1 MTRKYFW
8 SHNARQNIWNKLNK
22 STKIGQDQ
30 ETFRTAF
37 ASFLISYQSFIF
49 GTRMRLGT
57 RLHFKQNL

>member
-37 ASFLISYQSFIF
+37 ASFLITVIKALFLVR
-49 GTRMRLGT
+49 G
-57 RLHFKQNL
+57 